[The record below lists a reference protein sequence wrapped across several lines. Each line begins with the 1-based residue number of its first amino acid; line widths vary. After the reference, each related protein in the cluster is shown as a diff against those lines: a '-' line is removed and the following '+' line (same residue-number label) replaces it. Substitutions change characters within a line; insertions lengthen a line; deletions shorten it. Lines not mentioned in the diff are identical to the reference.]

1 MGVPQN
7 RWFIMENPIN
17 IDDLGVPPFQEISI
31 WGCLNLWYTP
41 KWQFEYYLNGEND
54 EIALE
59 KWGTPYWLVVRWWF
73 GTFFYFSI
81 IYGIILP
88 N

>member
-17 IDDLGVPPFQEISI
+17 IDDLGVPPFQETSI
-31 WGCLNLWYTP
+31 WYTP
-41 KWQFEYYLNGEND
+41 KWQFEYYLNGEHD

-59 KWGTPYWLVVRWWF
+59 KWGTLYWLVVWDI
-73 GTFFYFSI
+73 FYFF
-81 IYGIILP
+81 IYWE
-88 N
+88 